1 MNDLWSRL
9 ENTAKYYVYR
19 LVDLLKITQSFLDD
33 VNRLRLKVYDWLS
46 YLHGEERWEIVE
58 EITGFESV
66 KVKHMVPIVDI
77 YSDGLNIGIIDE
89 WMEVIFE
96 TTEFTLF
103 MSSKVPSSTF
113 TRICGFS
120 TTLYDISKEDEVGYA
135 YGEVP
140 EVYLYI
146 LSLHTDEEFR
156 KAINDVYKR
165 LGILWIFEGVNERF
179 RPAYGLTESVKNS
192 DLGRDFLID
201 LTSPNDVLRYDDL
214 VRKYMRDV
222 YKLHEFEKH
231 GIENMRWIDVSYD
244 GKYYCISYSI
254 TKRWGVSSYIRVEE
268 KYPFRPIYLIKTI
281 DLVVSS
287 LMYYMYVFS
296 KIYRNITG
304 VST

>member
-66 KVKHMVPIVDI
+66 KVKHMVPIVDV
-77 YSDGLNIGIIDE
+77 YSDGLNIGIIDD
-89 WMEVIFE
+89 WMYMMFE
-96 TTEFTLF
+96 MTEDSLH
-103 MSSKVPSSTF
+103 MSTKV
-113 TRICGFS
+113 CNFS
-120 TTLYDISKEDEVGYA
+120 TTLYNIYKEGEVA
-135 YGEVP
+135 YGDIP

-214 VRKYMRDV
+214 IRKYMRDV

-254 TKRWGVSSYIRVEE
+254 TKRWGVSSYISVEE

-296 KIYRNITG
+296 KMYNNITG
-304 VST
+304 AL